1 MEIGILQSENTKGFS
16 FWIWIF
22 LPLWCLNLLILF
34 PLQTLDIAISH
45 LFFDGQGWPLKNEF
59 FFNVVLYKL
68 SKIIPIGV
76 ALASVYVLLK
86 NLIAYRRGL
95 QQDSYWIYRPLYIFI
110 AMLVSVLVICWL
122 KASTGVYC
130 PWSVSYFSGDHALRD
145 PTWSWVFQEGRC
157 WPSGHSAT
165 GFCLFA
171 LFFALRDKYPQ
182 LAQKTL
188 VAVLL
193 FGAICSMTR
202 IAQGAHFLSHT
213 LATALIDWIIC
224 ASLYVLCFDRQ
235 NILRRILTLPRKIAF
250 NHFLFLTAL
259 FWTVCFNAPIV
270 NSIIKSA
277 SINKDDLLPTLLL
290 ALAVS
295 VSVFFLSM
303 SIIALLG
310 LLPRLIFK
318 GLMILLTL
326 LGATSLV
333 VWLYYGIAMTPDM
346 VRNFLATDFHEASGY
361 WSWSLALN
369 FILISLPGL
378 LLINRLRSSRR
389 PESKLKR
396 LGICVVTLLCGVFV
410 LFVQLQPFSA
420 LMRGDKSLRYL
431 FAPVNIVYSTSSTL
445 LRDQNPE
452 KVQKVIVDA
461 SPKAIFTSDKPTL
474 FVVLIGETARSA
486 NWQLASYKKPT
497 NPELSKLNIINI
509 PKVQAC
515 GTSTDVSLPCMLS
528 RVGRRDY
535 DRKRILSEES
545 LPSLLKRSGFS
556 VTWVDN
562 QSGCKGTCDGVRVIK
577 PTPDPLYCHAGVCM
591 DGVFNRSIDEAFD
604 ALNTQSHAVLF
615 LHMMGS
621 HGPAYYKR
629 STESEKVFGKEC
641 TDPTFKSCSKESI
654 RAAYDS
660 SIRYTDRVVAELI
673 RKLQNR
679 TDINTALIYL
689 SDHGESLGEN
699 GLYLHG
705 APYYIAP
712 DEQKIVPMVMWFSE
726 PFKKNYTIDTRVIE
740 ENSHKPVAH
749 DHLYHTILGLLN
761 VRSSTYDSQWDLS
774 VSHAK

>member
-1 MEIGILQSENTKGFS
+1 MENKNTKNYS
-16 FWIWIF
+16 LWAWLL
-22 LPLWCLNLLILF
+22 LPLWCLTLLILF
-34 PLQTLDIAISH
+34 PPQTLDIAISG
-45 LFFDGQGWPLKNEF
+45 LFFDTQGWPLKNDF
-59 FFNVVLYKL
+59 FFNVVLYKS
-68 SKIIPIGV
+68 SKIIPIGA
-76 ALASVYVLLK
+76 ALASVYVLVK
-86 NLIAYRRGL
+86 NLIANRRGL
-95 QQDSYWIYRPLYIFI
+95 QPDSYWIYRPLYIII
-110 AMLVSVLVICWL
+110 AMLACVLVVWWL

-130 PWSVSYFSGDHALRD
+130 PWSVSYFSGDHALRE
-145 PTWSWVFQEGRC
+145 PTWSWVFQDGRC
-157 WPSGHSAT
+157 WPSGHSGT
-165 GFCLFA
+165 GFCLLA

-182 LAQKTL
+182 LARKTL

-193 FGAICSMTR
+193 LGIICSLTR
-202 IAQGAHFLSHT
+202 IVQGAHFLSHT

-224 ASLYVLCFDRQ
+224 AGLYVLCFDRQ
-235 NILRRILTLPRKIAF
+235 NILRRILALPRKIAF
-250 NHFLFLTAL
+250 NHFLFLSAF

-270 NSIIKSA
+270 SSIIKSA
-277 SINKDDLLPTLLL
+277 SADKNNLLPTLIL

-346 VRNFLATDFHEASGY
+346 VRNFLATDIHEASGY

-369 FILISLPGL
+369 FILITLPGL

-396 LGICVVTLLCGVFV
+396 LGICVITLLCGVFV
-410 LFVQLQPFSA
+410 LFIQLQPFSA

-431 FAPVNIVYSTSSTL
+431 FAPVNIVYSASSTL

-452 KVQKVIVDA
+452 KAQKVIVDA

-486 NWQLASYKKPT
+486 NWQLANYEKAT
-497 NPELSKLNIINI
+497 NPELSKLNIVNI

-535 DRKRILSEES
+535 DRKRILTEES
-545 LPSLLKRSGFS
+545 LPSLLKRAGFS

-562 QSGCKGTCDGVRVIK
+562 QSGCKGTCDGVRVTK
-577 PTPDPLYCHAGVCM
+577 PTSDPLYCHAGACM

>member
-1 MEIGILQSENTKGFS
+1 MENENTKNYS
-16 FWIWIF
+16 LWTWIL
-22 LPLWCLNLLILF
+22 LPLWCLTLLILF
-34 PLQTLDIAISH
+34 PPQTLDIVISG
-45 LFFDGQGWPLKNEF
+45 LFFDGQGWPLKNDF
-59 FFNVVLYKL
+59 FFNVVLYKS

-76 ALASVYVLLK
+76 ALVAVYIIAR
-86 NLIAYRRGL
+86 NLFHHRQSGKIDL
-95 QQDSYWIYRPLYIFI
+95 FWINRSTYTLA
-110 AMLVSVLVICWL
+110 AMLMSVLFVWWL
-122 KASTGVYC
+122 KATTGVYC
-130 PWSVSYFSGDHALRD
+130 PWSLSYFSGEHALNE

-157 WPSGHSAT
+157 WPAGHSGT

-171 LFFALRDKYPQ
+171 LFFALRDKYPD
-182 LAQKTL
+182 LARKIL
-188 VAVLL
+188 WVVLI
-193 FGAICSMTR
+193 FGAICSITR

-213 LATALIDWIIC
+213 LATALVDWIIC
-224 ASLYVLCFDRQ
+224 AGIYVLCFDRQ
-235 NILRRILTLPRKIAF
+235 NILRRFLTLPRKIAF

-369 FILISLPGL
+369 FILITLPGL

-452 KVQKVIVDA
+452 KAQKVIVDA

-486 NWQLASYKKPT
+486 NWQLASYEKPT

-562 QSGCKGTCDGVRVIK
+562 QSGCKGTCDGVRVTK
-577 PTPDPLYCHAGVCM
+577 PTSDPLYCQAGSCM
-591 DGVFNRSIDEAFD
+591 DGVFNRSVDDAFN
-604 ALNTQSHAVLF
+604 ALETQRHAVLF

-679 TDINTALIYL
+679 TDINTALIYV

-699 GLYLHG
+699 GLFLHG
-705 APYYIAP
+705 APYQISP
-712 DEQKIVPMVMWFSE
+712 DVQKVVPMVMWLSSGFKIDYGVSE
-726 PFKKNYTIDTRVIE
+726 EALQKNVTSQTVT
-740 ENSHKPVAH
+740 H
-749 DHLYHTILGLLN
+749 DHLYHTVLGLLK
-761 VRSSTYDSQWDLS
+761 VKSSTYEAQWDLS
-774 VSHAK
+774 AQERR

>member
-1 MEIGILQSENTKGFS
+1 MENKNTKNYS
-16 FWIWIF
+16 LWTWLL
-22 LPLWCLNLLILF
+22 LPLWCLTLLILF
-34 PLQTLDIAISH
+34 PPQALDIAISG
-45 LFFDGQGWPLKNEF
+45 LFFDGQGWPLKNDF
-59 FFNVVLYKL
+59 FFNVVLYKS
-68 SKIIPIGV
+68 SKIIPIGA
-76 ALASVYVLLK
+76 ALASVYVLVK
-86 NLIAYRRGL
+86 NLIANRRGL
-95 QQDSYWIYRPLYIFI
+95 QPDSYWIYRPLYIII
-110 AMLVSVLVICWL
+110 AMLACVLVVWWL

-130 PWSVSYFSGDHALRD
+130 PWSVSYFSGDHALRE
-145 PTWSWVFQEGRC
+145 PTWSWVFQDGRC
-157 WPSGHSAT
+157 WPSGHSGT
-165 GFCLFA
+165 GFCLLA

-182 LAQKTL
+182 LARKTL

-193 FGAICSMTR
+193 LGTICSLTR
-202 IAQGAHFLSHT
+202 IVQGAHFLSHT

-224 ASLYVLCFDRQ
+224 AGLYVLCFDRQ
-235 NILRRILTLPRKIAF
+235 NILRRILALPRKIAF
-250 NHFLFLTAL
+250 NHFLFLSAF
-259 FWTVCFNAPIV
+259 FWTACFNAPIV
-270 NSIIKSA
+270 SSIIKSA
-277 SINKDDLLPTLLL
+277 STDKNNLLPTLIL

-369 FILISLPGL
+369 FILITLPGL

-410 LFVQLQPFSA
+410 LFIQLQPFSA

-452 KVQKVIVDA
+452 KAQKVIVDA

-474 FVVLIGETARSA
+474 FVVLIGETARST
-486 NWQLASYKKPT
+486 NWQLASYEKPT

-535 DRKRILSEES
+535 DRKRILTEES
-545 LPSLLKRSGFS
+545 LPSLLKRAGFS

-562 QSGCKGTCDGVRVIK
+562 QSGCKGTCDGVRVTK
-577 PTPDPLYCHAGVCM
+577 PTPDPLYCHAGTCM
-591 DGVFNRSIDEAFD
+591 DGVFNRSIDEAFN
-604 ALNTQSHAVLF
+604 ALKTQSHAVLF
-615 LHMMGS
+615 LRMMGS

-673 RKLQNR
+673 RKLQNK

-740 ENSHKPVAH
+740 ENSHKPVTH

-774 VSHAK
+774 ANHAKQRAN

>member
-1 MEIGILQSENTKGFS
+1 
-16 FWIWIF
+16 
-22 LPLWCLNLLILF
+22 
-34 PLQTLDIAISH
+34 
-45 LFFDGQGWPLKNEF
+45 
-59 FFNVVLYKL
+59 
-68 SKIIPIGV
+68 
-76 ALASVYVLLK
+76 
-86 NLIAYRRGL
+86 
-95 QQDSYWIYRPLYIFI
+95 
-110 AMLVSVLVICWL
+110 
-122 KASTGVYC
+122 
-130 PWSVSYFSGDHALRD
+130 
-145 PTWSWVFQEGRC
+145 
-157 WPSGHSAT
+157 
-165 GFCLFA
+165 
-171 LFFALRDKYPQ
+171 
-182 LAQKTL
+182 
-188 VAVLL
+188 
-193 FGAICSMTR
+193 
-202 IAQGAHFLSHT
+202 
-213 LATALIDWIIC
+213 
-224 ASLYVLCFDRQ
+224 
-235 NILRRILTLPRKIAF
+235 
-250 NHFLFLTAL
+250 
-259 FWTVCFNAPIV
+259 
-270 NSIIKSA
+270 
-277 SINKDDLLPTLLL
+277 
-290 ALAVS
+290 
-295 VSVFFLSM
+295 
-303 SIIALLG
+303 
-310 LLPRLIFK
+310 
-318 GLMILLTL
+318 MILLTL

-369 FILISLPGL
+369 FILITLPGL

-452 KVQKVIVDA
+452 KAQKVIVDA

-486 NWQLASYKKPT
+486 NWQLASYEKPT

-545 LPSLLKRSGFS
+545 LPSLLKRAGFS

-562 QSGCKGTCDGVRVIK
+562 QSGCKGTCDGVRVTK
-577 PTPDPLYCHAGVCM
+577 PTPDPLYCHAGTCM
-591 DGVFNRSIDEAFD
+591 DGVFNRSVDDAFN
-604 ALNTQSHAVLF
+604 ALETQRHAVLF

-740 ENSHKPVAH
+740 ENSHKPVTH

-774 VSHAK
+774 ANHAKQRAN

>member
-1 MEIGILQSENTKGFS
+1 MENKNTKNYS
-16 FWIWIF
+16 LWTWLL
-22 LPLWCLNLLILF
+22 LPLWCLTLLILF
-34 PLQTLDIAISH
+34 PPQALDIAISG
-45 LFFDGQGWPLKNEF
+45 LFFDGQGWPLKNDF
-59 FFNVVLYKL
+59 FFNVVLYKS
-68 SKIIPIGV
+68 SKIIPIGA
-76 ALASVYVLLK
+76 ALASVYVLVK
-86 NLIAYRRGL
+86 NLIANRRGL
-95 QQDSYWIYRPLYIFI
+95 QPDSYWIYRPLYIII
-110 AMLVSVLVICWL
+110 AMLACVLVVWWL

-130 PWSVSYFSGDHALRD
+130 PWSVSYFSGDHALRE
-145 PTWSWVFQEGRC
+145 PTWSWVFQDGRC
-157 WPSGHSAT
+157 WPSGHSGT
-165 GFCLFA
+165 GFCLLA

-182 LAQKTL
+182 LARKTL

-193 FGAICSMTR
+193 LGTICSLTR
-202 IAQGAHFLSHT
+202 IVQGAHFLSHT

-224 ASLYVLCFDRQ
+224 AGLYVLCFDRQ
-235 NILRRILTLPRKIAF
+235 NILRRILALPRKIAF
-250 NHFLFLTAL
+250 NHFLFLSAF
-259 FWTVCFNAPIV
+259 FWTACFNAPIV
-270 NSIIKSA
+270 SSIIKSA
-277 SINKDDLLPTLLL
+277 STDKNNLLPTLIL

-369 FILISLPGL
+369 FILITLPGL

-410 LFVQLQPFSA
+410 LFIQLQPFSA

-452 KVQKVIVDA
+452 KAQKVIVDA

-474 FVVLIGETARSA
+474 FVVLIGETARST
-486 NWQLASYKKPT
+486 NWQLASYEKPT

-535 DRKRILSEES
+535 DRKRILTEES
-545 LPSLLKRSGFS
+545 LPSLLKRAGFS

-562 QSGCKGTCDGVRVIK
+562 QSGCKGTCDGVRVTK
-577 PTPDPLYCHAGVCM
+577 PTPDPLYCHAGTCM
-591 DGVFNRSIDEAFD
+591 DGVFNRSIDEAFN
-604 ALNTQSHAVLF
+604 ALKTQSHAVLF

-673 RKLQNR
+673 RKLQNK

-705 APYYIAP
+705 AQYYIAP

-740 ENSHKPVAH
+740 ENSHKPVTH

-774 VSHAK
+774 ANHAKQRAN

>member
-1 MEIGILQSENTKGFS
+1 MENKNTKNYS
-16 FWIWIF
+16 LWTWLL
-22 LPLWCLNLLILF
+22 LPLWCLTLLILF
-34 PLQTLDIAISH
+34 PPQALDIAISG
-45 LFFDGQGWPLKNEF
+45 LFFDGQGWPLKNDF
-59 FFNVVLYKL
+59 FFNVVLYKS
-68 SKIIPIGV
+68 SKIIPIGA
-76 ALASVYVLLK
+76 ALASVYVLVK
-86 NLIAYRRGL
+86 NLIANRRGL
-95 QQDSYWIYRPLYIFI
+95 QPDSYWIYRPLYIII
-110 AMLVSVLVICWL
+110 AMLACVLVVWWL

-130 PWSVSYFSGDHALRD
+130 PWSVSYFSGDHALRE
-145 PTWSWVFQEGRC
+145 PTWSWVFQDGRC
-157 WPSGHSAT
+157 WPSGHSGT
-165 GFCLFA
+165 GFCLLA

-182 LAQKTL
+182 LARKTL

-193 FGAICSMTR
+193 LGTICSLTR
-202 IAQGAHFLSHT
+202 IVQGAHFLSHT

-224 ASLYVLCFDRQ
+224 AGLYVLCFDRQ
-235 NILRRILTLPRKIAF
+235 NILRRILALPRKIAF
-250 NHFLFLTAL
+250 NHFLFLSAF
-259 FWTVCFNAPIV
+259 FWTACFNAPIV
-270 NSIIKSA
+270 SSIIKSA
-277 SINKDDLLPTLLL
+277 STDKNNLLPTLIL

-369 FILISLPGL
+369 FILITLPGL

-410 LFVQLQPFSA
+410 LFIQLQPFSA

-452 KVQKVIVDA
+452 KAQKVIVDA

-486 NWQLASYKKPT
+486 NWQLANYEKAT
-497 NPELSKLNIINI
+497 NPELSKLNIVNI

-535 DRKRILSEES
+535 DRKRILTEES
-545 LPSLLKRSGFS
+545 LPSLLKRAGFS

-562 QSGCKGTCDGVRVIK
+562 QSGCKGTCDGVRVTK
-577 PTPDPLYCHAGVCM
+577 PTPDPLYCHAGTCM
-591 DGVFNRSIDEAFD
+591 DGVFNRSIDEAFN
-604 ALNTQSHAVLF
+604 ALKTQNHTVLF
-615 LHMMGS
+615 LQMMGS

-679 TDINTALIYL
+679 ADINTALIYL

-740 ENSHKPVAH
+740 ENSHKPVTH

-774 VSHAK
+774 ANHAKQRAN

>member
-1 MEIGILQSENTKGFS
+1 MENKNTQNYS
-16 FWIWIF
+16 LWTWLL
-22 LPLWCLNLLILF
+22 LPLWCLALLILF
-34 PLQTLDIAISH
+34 PPQTLDIAISG
-45 LFFDGQGWPLKNEF
+45 LFFDGQGWPLKNDF
-59 FFNVVLYKL
+59 FFNVVLYKS
-68 SKIIPIGV
+68 SKIIPIGA
-76 ALASVYVLLK
+76 ALASVYVLVK
-86 NLIAYRRGL
+86 NLIANRRGL
-95 QQDSYWIYRPLYIFI
+95 QPDSYWIYRPLYIII
-110 AMLVSVLVICWL
+110 AMLACVLVVWWL

-130 PWSVSYFSGDHALRD
+130 PWSVSYFSGDHALRE
-145 PTWSWVFQEGRC
+145 PTWSWVFQDGRC
-157 WPSGHSAT
+157 WPSGHSGT
-165 GFCLFA
+165 GFCLLA

-182 LAQKTL
+182 LARKTL

-193 FGAICSMTR
+193 LGTICSLTR
-202 IAQGAHFLSHT
+202 IVQGAHFLSHT

-224 ASLYVLCFDRQ
+224 AGLYVLCFDRQ
-235 NILRRILTLPRKIAF
+235 NILRRILALPRKIAF
-250 NHFLFLTAL
+250 NHFLFLSAF
-259 FWTVCFNAPIV
+259 FWTACFNAPIV
-270 NSIIKSA
+270 SSIIKSA
-277 SINKDDLLPTLLL
+277 SADKNNLLPTLIL

-369 FILISLPGL
+369 FILITLPGL

-410 LFVQLQPFSA
+410 LFIQLQPFSA

-452 KVQKVIVDA
+452 KAQKVIVDP

-486 NWQLASYKKPT
+486 NWQLANYEKAT
-497 NPELSKLNIINI
+497 NPELSKLNIVNI

-535 DRKRILSEES
+535 DRKRILTEES
-545 LPSLLKRSGFS
+545 LPSLLKRAGFS

-562 QSGCKGTCDGVRVIK
+562 QSGCKGTCDGVRVTK
-577 PTPDPLYCHAGVCM
+577 PTPDPLYCHAGTCM
-591 DGVFNRSIDEAFD
+591 DGVFNRSIDEAFN
-604 ALNTQSHAVLF
+604 ALKTQNHTVLF

-740 ENSHKPVAH
+740 ENSHKPVTH

-761 VRSSTYDSQWDLS
+761 VRSSTYDSLWDLS
-774 VSHAK
+774 ANHAKQRAN

>member
-1 MEIGILQSENTKGFS
+1 MENKNTKNYS
-16 FWIWIF
+16 LWTWLL
-22 LPLWCLNLLILF
+22 LPLWCLTLLILF
-34 PLQTLDIAISH
+34 PPQALDIAISG
-45 LFFDGQGWPLKNEF
+45 LFFDGQGWPLKNDF
-59 FFNVVLYKL
+59 FFNVVLYKS
-68 SKIIPIGV
+68 SKIIPIGA
-76 ALASVYVLLK
+76 ALASVYVLVK
-86 NLIAYRRGL
+86 NLIANRRGL
-95 QQDSYWIYRPLYIFI
+95 QPDSYWIYRPLYIII
-110 AMLVSVLVICWL
+110 AMLACVLVVWWL

-130 PWSVSYFSGDHALRD
+130 PWSVSYFSGDHALRE
-145 PTWSWVFQEGRC
+145 PTWSWVFQDGRC
-157 WPSGHSAT
+157 WPSGHSGT
-165 GFCLFA
+165 GFCLLA

-193 FGAICSMTR
+193 LGTICSLTR
-202 IAQGAHFLSHT
+202 IVQGAHFLSHT

-224 ASLYVLCFDRQ
+224 AGLYVLCFDRQ
-235 NILRRILTLPRKIAF
+235 NILRRILALPRKIAF
-250 NHFLFLTAL
+250 NHFLFLSAF
-259 FWTVCFNAPIV
+259 FWTACFNAPIV
-270 NSIIKSA
+270 SSIIKSA
-277 SINKDDLLPTLLL
+277 SADKNNLLPTLIL

-369 FILISLPGL
+369 FILITLPGL

-410 LFVQLQPFSA
+410 LFIQLQPFSA

-452 KVQKVIVDA
+452 KAQKVIVDA

-486 NWQLASYKKPT
+486 NWQLANYEKAT
-497 NPELSKLNIINI
+497 NPELSKLNIVNI

-535 DRKRILSEES
+535 DRKRILTEES
-545 LPSLLKRSGFS
+545 LPSLLKRAGFS

-562 QSGCKGTCDGVRVIK
+562 QSGCKGTCDGVRVTK
-577 PTPDPLYCHAGVCM
+577 PTPDPLYCHAGTCM
-591 DGVFNRSIDEAFD
+591 DGVFNRSIDEAFN
-604 ALNTQSHAVLF
+604 ALKTQNHTVLF

-679 TDINTALIYL
+679 ADINTALIYL

-740 ENSHKPVAH
+740 ENSHKPVTH

-774 VSHAK
+774 ANHAKQRAN

>member
-1 MEIGILQSENTKGFS
+1 MENKNTKNYS
-16 FWIWIF
+16 LWTWLL
-22 LPLWCLNLLILF
+22 LPLWCLTLLILF
-34 PLQTLDIAISH
+34 PPQALDIAISG
-45 LFFDGQGWPLKNEF
+45 LFFDGQGWPLKNDF
-59 FFNVVLYKL
+59 FFNVVLYKS
-68 SKIIPIGV
+68 SKIIPIGA
-76 ALASVYVLLK
+76 ALASVYVLVK
-86 NLIAYRRGL
+86 NLIANRRGL
-95 QQDSYWIYRPLYIFI
+95 QPDSYWIYRPLYIII
-110 AMLVSVLVICWL
+110 AMLACVLVVWWL

-130 PWSVSYFSGDHALRD
+130 PWSVSYFSGDHALRE
-145 PTWSWVFQEGRC
+145 PTWSWVFQDGRC
-157 WPSGHSAT
+157 WPSGHSGT
-165 GFCLFA
+165 GFCLLA

-182 LAQKTL
+182 LARKTL

-193 FGAICSMTR
+193 LGTICSLTR
-202 IAQGAHFLSHT
+202 IVQGAHFLSHT

-224 ASLYVLCFDRQ
+224 AGLYVLCFDRQ
-235 NILRRILTLPRKIAF
+235 NILRRILALPRKIAF
-250 NHFLFLTAL
+250 NHFLFLSAF
-259 FWTVCFNAPIV
+259 FWTACFNAPIV
-270 NSIIKSA
+270 SSIIKSA
-277 SINKDDLLPTLLL
+277 STDKNNLLPTLIL

-369 FILISLPGL
+369 FILITLPGL

-410 LFVQLQPFSA
+410 LFIQLQPFSA

-452 KVQKVIVDA
+452 KAQKVIVDA

-474 FVVLIGETARSA
+474 FVVLIGETARST
-486 NWQLASYKKPT
+486 NWQLASYEKPT

-535 DRKRILSEES
+535 DRKRILTEES
-545 LPSLLKRSGFS
+545 LPSLLKRAGFS

-562 QSGCKGTCDGVRVIK
+562 QSGCKGTCDGVRVTK
-577 PTPDPLYCHAGVCM
+577 PTPDPLYYHAGTCM
-591 DGVFNRSIDEAFD
+591 DGVFNRSIDEAFN
-604 ALNTQSHAVLF
+604 ALKTQSHAVLF

-673 RKLQNR
+673 RKLQNK

-740 ENSHKPVAH
+740 ENSHKPVTH

-774 VSHAK
+774 ANHAKQRAN

>member
-1 MEIGILQSENTKGFS
+1 MENKKTKNYS
-16 FWIWIF
+16 LWTWLL
-22 LPLWCLNLLILF
+22 LPLWCLTLLILF
-34 PLQTLDIAISH
+34 PPQTLDIAISG
-45 LFFDGQGWPLKNEF
+45 LFFNGQGWPLKNDF
-59 FFNVVLYKL
+59 FFNVVLYKS
-68 SKIIPIGV
+68 SKIIPIGA
-76 ALASVYVLLK
+76 ALASVYVLVK
-86 NLIAYRRGL
+86 NLIANHRGL
-95 QQDSYWIYRPLYIFI
+95 QPDSYWIYRPLYILI
-110 AMLVSVLVICWL
+110 AMLACVLVVWWL

-145 PTWSWVFQEGRC
+145 PTWSWVFQEGHC

-224 ASLYVLCFDRQ
+224 TGLYVFCFDRQ
-235 NILRRILTLPRKIAF
+235 NILRRILSLPRKIAF

-277 SINKDDLLPTLLL
+277 SINKDNLLPTLLL

-369 FILISLPGL
+369 FILITLPGL

-410 LFVQLQPFSA
+410 LFIQLQPFSA

-452 KVQKVIVDA
+452 KAQKVIVDA

-486 NWQLASYKKPT
+486 NWQLANYEKAT
-497 NPELSKLNIINI
+497 NPELSKLNIVNI

-535 DRKRILSEES
+535 DRKRILTEES
-545 LPSLLKRSGFS
+545 LPSLLKRAGFS

-562 QSGCKGTCDGVRVIK
+562 QSGCKGTCDGVRVTK
-577 PTPDPLYCHAGVCM
+577 PTPDPLYCHAGTCM
-591 DGVFNRSIDEAFD
+591 DGVFNRSIA
-604 ALNTQSHAVLF
+604 
-615 LHMMGS
+615 
-621 HGPAYYKR
+621 R
-629 STESEKVFGKEC
+629 
-641 TDPTFKSCSKESI
+641 
-654 RAAYDS
+654 
-660 SIRYTDRVVAELI
+660 
-673 RKLQNR
+673 
-679 TDINTALIYL
+679 L
-689 SDHGESLGEN
+689 SM
-699 GLYLHG
+699 
-705 APYYIAP
+705 P
-712 DEQKIVPMVMWFSE
+712 
-726 PFKKNYTIDTRVIE
+726 
-740 ENSHKPVAH
+740 
-749 DHLYHTILGLLN
+749 
-761 VRSSTYDSQWDLS
+761 
-774 VSHAK
+774 

>member
-1 MEIGILQSENTKGFS
+1 MENKNTKNYS
-16 FWIWIF
+16 LWTWLL
-22 LPLWCLNLLILF
+22 LPLWCLTLLILF
-34 PLQTLDIAISH
+34 PPQALDIAISG
-45 LFFDGQGWPLKNEF
+45 LFFDGQGWPLKNDF
-59 FFNVVLYKL
+59 FFNVVLYKS
-68 SKIIPIGV
+68 SKIIPIGA
-76 ALASVYVLLK
+76 ALASVYVLVK
-86 NLIAYRRGL
+86 NLIANRRGL
-95 QQDSYWIYRPLYIFI
+95 QPDSYWIYRPLYIII
-110 AMLVSVLVICWL
+110 AMLACVLVVWWL

-130 PWSVSYFSGDHALRD
+130 PWSVSYFSGDHALRE
-145 PTWSWVFQEGRC
+145 PTWSWVFQDGRC
-157 WPSGHSAT
+157 WPSGHSGT
-165 GFCLFA
+165 GFCLLA

-182 LAQKTL
+182 LARKTL

-193 FGAICSMTR
+193 LGTICSLTR
-202 IAQGAHFLSHT
+202 IVQGAHFLSHT

-224 ASLYVLCFDRQ
+224 AGLYVLCFDRQ
-235 NILRRILTLPRKIAF
+235 NILRRILALPRKIAF
-250 NHFLFLTAL
+250 NHFLFLSAF
-259 FWTVCFNAPIV
+259 FWTACFNAPIV
-270 NSIIKSA
+270 SSIIKSA
-277 SINKDDLLPTLLL
+277 STDKNNLLPTLIL

-369 FILISLPGL
+369 FILITLPGL

-410 LFVQLQPFSA
+410 LFIQLQPFSA

-452 KVQKVIVDA
+452 KAQKVIVDA

-474 FVVLIGETARSA
+474 FVVLIGETARST
-486 NWQLASYKKPT
+486 NWQLASYEKPT

-535 DRKRILSEES
+535 DRKRILTEES
-545 LPSLLKRSGFS
+545 LPSLLKRAGFS

-562 QSGCKGTCDGVRVIK
+562 QSGCKGTCDGVRVTK
-577 PTPDPLYCHAGVCM
+577 PTPDPLYCHAGTCM
-591 DGVFNRSIDEAFD
+591 DGVFNRSIDEAFN
-604 ALNTQSHAVLF
+604 ALKTQSHAVLF

-673 RKLQNR
+673 RKLQNK

-726 PFKKNYTIDTRVIE
+726 PFN
-740 ENSHKPVAH
+740 
-749 DHLYHTILGLLN
+749 LN
-761 VRSSTYDSQWDLS
+761 FSETSS
-774 VSHAK
+774 

>member
-1 MEIGILQSENTKGFS
+1 MENKNTKNYS
-16 FWIWIF
+16 LWTWLL
-22 LPLWCLNLLILF
+22 LPLWCLTLLILF
-34 PLQTLDIAISH
+34 PPQALDIAISG
-45 LFFDGQGWPLKNEF
+45 LFFDGQGWPLKNDF
-59 FFNVVLYKL
+59 FFNVVLYKS
-68 SKIIPIGV
+68 SKIIPIGA
-76 ALASVYVLLK
+76 ALASVYVLVK
-86 NLIAYRRGL
+86 NLIANRRGL
-95 QQDSYWIYRPLYIFI
+95 QPDSYWIYRPLYIII
-110 AMLVSVLVICWL
+110 AMLACVLVVWWL

-130 PWSVSYFSGDHALRD
+130 PWSVSYFSGDHALRE
-145 PTWSWVFQEGRC
+145 PTWSWVFQDGRC
-157 WPSGHSAT
+157 WPSGHSGT
-165 GFCLFA
+165 GFCLLA

-182 LAQKTL
+182 LARKTL

-193 FGAICSMTR
+193 LGTICSLTR
-202 IAQGAHFLSHT
+202 IVQGAHFLSHT

-224 ASLYVLCFDRQ
+224 AGLYVLCFDRQ
-235 NILRRILTLPRKIAF
+235 NILRRILALPRKIAF
-250 NHFLFLTAL
+250 NHFLFLSAF
-259 FWTVCFNAPIV
+259 FWTACFNAPIV
-270 NSIIKSA
+270 SSIIKSA
-277 SINKDDLLPTLLL
+277 SADKNNLLPTLIL

-369 FILISLPGL
+369 FILITLPGL

-410 LFVQLQPFSA
+410 LFIQLQPFSA

-452 KVQKVIVDA
+452 KAQKVIVDA

-486 NWQLASYKKPT
+486 NWQLANYEKAT
-497 NPELSKLNIINI
+497 NPELSKLNIVNI

-535 DRKRILSEES
+535 DRKRILTEES
-545 LPSLLKRSGFS
+545 LPSLLKRAGFS

-562 QSGCKGTCDGVRVIK
+562 QSGCKGTCDGVRVTK
-577 PTPDPLYCHAGVCM
+577 PTPDPLYCHAGNCM
-591 DGVFNRSIDEAFD
+591 DGVFNRSIDEAFN
-604 ALNTQSHAVLF
+604 ALKTQNHTVLF

-679 TDINTALIYL
+679 ADINTALIYL

-740 ENSHKPVAH
+740 ENSHKPVTH

-774 VSHAK
+774 ANHAKQRAN

>member
-1 MEIGILQSENTKGFS
+1 MENKNTKNYS
-16 FWIWIF
+16 LWAWLL
-22 LPLWCLNLLILF
+22 LPLWCLTLLILF
-34 PLQTLDIAISH
+34 PPQTLDIAISG
-45 LFFDGQGWPLKNEF
+45 LFFDGQGWPLKNDF
-59 FFNVVLYKL
+59 FFNVVLYKS
-68 SKIIPIGV
+68 SKIIPIGA
-76 ALASVYVLLK
+76 ALASVYVLVK
-86 NLIAYRRGL
+86 NLIANRRGL
-95 QQDSYWIYRPLYIFI
+95 QPDSYWIYRPLYIII
-110 AMLVSVLVICWL
+110 AMLACVLVVWWL

-130 PWSVSYFSGDHALRD
+130 PWSVSYFSGDHALRE
-145 PTWSWVFQEGRC
+145 PTWSWVFQDGRC
-157 WPSGHSAT
+157 WPSGHSGT
-165 GFCLFA
+165 GFCLLA

-182 LAQKTL
+182 LARKTL

-193 FGAICSMTR
+193 LGTICSLTR
-202 IAQGAHFLSHT
+202 IVQGAHFLSHT

-224 ASLYVLCFDRQ
+224 AGLYVLCFDRQ
-235 NILRRILTLPRKIAF
+235 NILRRILALPRKIAF
-250 NHFLFLTAL
+250 NHFLFLSAF
-259 FWTVCFNAPIV
+259 FWTACFNAPIV
-270 NSIIKSA
+270 SSIIKSA
-277 SINKDDLLPTLLL
+277 SADKNNLLPTLIL

-369 FILISLPGL
+369 FILITLPGL

-410 LFVQLQPFSA
+410 LFIQLQPFSA

-452 KVQKVIVDA
+452 KAQKVIVDA

-486 NWQLASYKKPT
+486 NWQLANYEKAT
-497 NPELSKLNIINI
+497 NPELSKLNIVNI

-535 DRKRILSEES
+535 DRKRILTEES
-545 LPSLLKRSGFS
+545 LPSLLKRAGFS

-562 QSGCKGTCDGVRVIK
+562 QSGCKGTCDGVRVTK
-577 PTPDPLYCHAGVCM
+577 PTPDPLYCHAGTCM
-591 DGVFNRSIDEAFD
+591 DGVFNRSIDEAFN
-604 ALNTQSHAVLF
+604 ALKTQNHTVLF

-679 TDINTALIYL
+679 ADINTALIYL

-712 DEQKIVPMVMWFSE
+712 DE
-726 PFKKNYTIDTRVIE
+726 KKSYR
-740 ENSHKPVAH
+740 
-749 DHLYHTILGLLN
+749 
-761 VRSSTYDSQWDLS
+761 W
-774 VSHAK
+774 

>member
-1 MEIGILQSENTKGFS
+1 MENKNTKNYS
-16 FWIWIF
+16 LWTWLL
-22 LPLWCLNLLILF
+22 LPLWCLTLLILF
-34 PLQTLDIAISH
+34 PPQALDIAISG
-45 LFFDGQGWPLKNEF
+45 LFFDGQGWPLKNDF
-59 FFNVVLYKL
+59 FFNVVLYKS
-68 SKIIPIGV
+68 SKIIPIGA
-76 ALASVYVLLK
+76 ALASVYVLVK
-86 NLIAYRRGL
+86 NLIANRRGL
-95 QQDSYWIYRPLYIFI
+95 QPDSYWIYRPLYIII
-110 AMLVSVLVICWL
+110 AMLACVLVVWWL

-130 PWSVSYFSGDHALRD
+130 PWSVSYFSGDHALRE
-145 PTWSWVFQEGRC
+145 PTWSWVFQDGRC
-157 WPSGHSAT
+157 WPSGHSGT
-165 GFCLFA
+165 GFCLLA

-182 LAQKTL
+182 LARKTL

-193 FGAICSMTR
+193 LGTICSLTR
-202 IAQGAHFLSHT
+202 IVQGAHFLSHT

-224 ASLYVLCFDRQ
+224 AGLYVLCFDRQ
-235 NILRRILTLPRKIAF
+235 NILRRILALPRKIAF
-250 NHFLFLTAL
+250 NHFLFLSAF
-259 FWTVCFNAPIV
+259 FWTACFNAPIV
-270 NSIIKSA
+270 SSIIKSA
-277 SINKDDLLPTLLL
+277 SADKNNLLPTLIL
-290 ALAVS
+290 ALTVS

-369 FILISLPGL
+369 FILITLPGL

-410 LFVQLQPFSA
+410 LFIQLQPFSA

-452 KVQKVIVDA
+452 KAQKVIVDA

-486 NWQLASYKKPT
+486 NWQLANYEKAT
-497 NPELSKLNIINI
+497 NPELSKLNIVNI

-535 DRKRILSEES
+535 DRKRILTEES
-545 LPSLLKRSGFS
+545 LPSLLKRAGFS

-562 QSGCKGTCDGVRVIK
+562 QSGCKGTCDGVRVTK
-577 PTPDPLYCHAGVCM
+577 PTPDPLYCHAGTCM
-591 DGVFNRSIDEAFD
+591 DGVFNRSIDEAFN
-604 ALNTQSHAVLF
+604 ALKTQNHTVLF

-679 TDINTALIYL
+679 ADINTALIYL

-740 ENSHKPVAH
+740 ENSHKPVTH

-774 VSHAK
+774 ANHAKQRAN

>member
-1 MEIGILQSENTKGFS
+1 MENKNTQNYS
-16 FWIWIF
+16 LWTWLL
-22 LPLWCLNLLILF
+22 LPLWCLALLILF
-34 PLQTLDIAISH
+34 PPQTLDIAISG
-45 LFFDGQGWPLKNEF
+45 LFFDGQGWPLKNDF
-59 FFNVVLYKL
+59 FFNVVLYKS
-68 SKIIPIGV
+68 SKIIPIGA
-76 ALASVYVLLK
+76 ALASVYVLVK
-86 NLIAYRRGL
+86 NLIANRRGL
-95 QQDSYWIYRPLYIFI
+95 QPDSYWIYRPLYIII
-110 AMLVSVLVICWL
+110 AMLACVLVVWWL

-130 PWSVSYFSGDHALRD
+130 PWSVSYFSGDHALRE
-145 PTWSWVFQEGRC
+145 PTWSWVFQDGRC
-157 WPSGHSAT
+157 WPSGHSGT
-165 GFCLFA
+165 GFCLLA

-182 LAQKTL
+182 LARKTL

-193 FGAICSMTR
+193 LGTICSLTR
-202 IAQGAHFLSHT
+202 IVQGAHFLSHT

-224 ASLYVLCFDRQ
+224 AGLYVLCFDRQ
-235 NILRRILTLPRKIAF
+235 NILRRILALPRKIAF
-250 NHFLFLTAL
+250 NHFLFLSAF
-259 FWTVCFNAPIV
+259 FWTACFNAPIV
-270 NSIIKSA
+270 SSIIKSA
-277 SINKDDLLPTLLL
+277 SADKNNLLPTLIL

-369 FILISLPGL
+369 FILITLPGL

-410 LFVQLQPFSA
+410 LFIQLQPFSA

-452 KVQKVIVDA
+452 KAQKVIVDA

-486 NWQLASYKKPT
+486 NWQLANYEKAT
-497 NPELSKLNIINI
+497 NPELSKLNIVNI

-528 RVGRRDY
+528 RVARRDY
-535 DRKRILSEES
+535 DRKRILTEES
-545 LPSLLKRSGFS
+545 LPSLLKRAGFS
-556 VTWVDN
+556 VTWVGN
-562 QSGCKGTCDGVRVIK
+562 QSGCKGTCDGVRVTK
-577 PTPDPLYCHAGVCM
+577 PTPDPLYCHAGTCM
-591 DGVFNRSIDEAFD
+591 DGVFNRSIDEAFN
-604 ALNTQSHAVLF
+604 ALKTQNHTVLF

-679 TDINTALIYL
+679 ADINTALIYL

-740 ENSHKPVAH
+740 ENSHKPVTH

-761 VRSSTYDSQWDLS
+761 VRSSTYDSLWDLS
-774 VSHAK
+774 ANHAKQRAN

>member
-1 MEIGILQSENTKGFS
+1 MENKNTKNYS
-16 FWIWIF
+16 LWTWLL
-22 LPLWCLNLLILF
+22 LPLWCLTLLILF
-34 PLQTLDIAISH
+34 PPQALDIAISG
-45 LFFDGQGWPLKNEF
+45 LFFDGQGWPLKNDF
-59 FFNVVLYKL
+59 FFNVVLYKS
-68 SKIIPIGV
+68 SKIIPIGA
-76 ALASVYVLLK
+76 ALASVYVLVK
-86 NLIAYRRGL
+86 NLIANRRGL
-95 QQDSYWIYRPLYIFI
+95 QPDSYWIYRPLYIII
-110 AMLVSVLVICWL
+110 AMLACVLVVWWL

-130 PWSVSYFSGDHALRD
+130 PWSVSYFSGDHALRE
-145 PTWSWVFQEGRC
+145 PTWSWVFQDGRC
-157 WPSGHSAT
+157 WPSGHSGT
-165 GFCLFA
+165 GFCLLA

-182 LAQKTL
+182 LARKTL

-193 FGAICSMTR
+193 LGTICSLTR
-202 IAQGAHFLSHT
+202 IVQGAHFLSHT

-224 ASLYVLCFDRQ
+224 AGLYVLCFDRQ
-235 NILRRILTLPRKIAF
+235 NILRRILALPRKIAF
-250 NHFLFLTAL
+250 NHFLFLSAF
-259 FWTVCFNAPIV
+259 FWTACFNAPIV
-270 NSIIKSA
+270 SSIIKSA
-277 SINKDDLLPTLLL
+277 SADKNNLLPTLIL

-369 FILISLPGL
+369 FILITLPGL

-410 LFVQLQPFSA
+410 LFIQLQPFSA

-452 KVQKVIVDA
+452 KAQKVIVDA

-486 NWQLASYKKPT
+486 NWQLANYEKAT
-497 NPELSKLNIINI
+497 NPELSKLNIVNI

-535 DRKRILSEES
+535 DRKRILTEES
-545 LPSLLKRSGFS
+545 LPSLLKRAGFS

-562 QSGCKGTCDGVRVIK
+562 QSGCKGTCDGVRVTK
-577 PTPDPLYCHAGVCM
+577 PTPDPLYCHAGTCM
-591 DGVFNRSIDEAFD
+591 DGVFNRSIDEAFN
-604 ALNTQSHAVLF
+604 ALKTQNHTVLF

-679 TDINTALIYL
+679 ADINTALIYL

-740 ENSHKPVAH
+740 ENSHKHVTH

-774 VSHAK
+774 ANHAKQRAN

>member
-1 MEIGILQSENTKGFS
+1 MENKNTKNYS
-16 FWIWIF
+16 LWTWLL
-22 LPLWCLNLLILF
+22 LPLWCLTLLILF
-34 PLQTLDIAISH
+34 PPQALDIAISG
-45 LFFDGQGWPLKNEF
+45 LFFDGQGWPLKNDF
-59 FFNVVLYKL
+59 FFNVVLYKS
-68 SKIIPIGV
+68 SKIIPIGA
-76 ALASVYVLLK
+76 ALASVYVLVK
-86 NLIAYRRGL
+86 NLIANRRGL
-95 QQDSYWIYRPLYIFI
+95 QPDSYWIYRPLYIII
-110 AMLVSVLVICWL
+110 AMLACVLVVWWL

-130 PWSVSYFSGDHALRD
+130 PWSVSYFSGDHALRE
-145 PTWSWVFQEGRC
+145 PTWSWVFQDGRC
-157 WPSGHSAT
+157 WPSGHSGT
-165 GFCLFA
+165 GFCLLA

-182 LAQKTL
+182 LARKTL

-193 FGAICSMTR
+193 LGTICSLTR
-202 IAQGAHFLSHT
+202 IVQGAHFLSHT

-224 ASLYVLCFDRQ
+224 AGLYVLCFDRQ
-235 NILRRILTLPRKIAF
+235 NILRRILALPRKIAF
-250 NHFLFLTAL
+250 NHFLFLSAF
-259 FWTVCFNAPIV
+259 FWTACFNAPIV
-270 NSIIKSA
+270 SSIIKSA
-277 SINKDDLLPTLLL
+277 SADKNNLLPTLIL

-369 FILISLPGL
+369 FILITLPGL

-410 LFVQLQPFSA
+410 LFIQLQPFSA

-431 FAPVNIVYSTSSTL
+431 FAPVNIVYSASSTL

-452 KVQKVIVDA
+452 KVKKVIVDA
-461 SPKAIFTSDKPTL
+461 SPKAFFTSDQPTL
-474 FVVLIGETARSA
+474 FVILIGETARSA
-486 NWQLASYKKPT
+486 NWQLANYEKAT
-497 NPELSKLNIINI
+497 NPELSKLNIVNI

-535 DRKRILSEES
+535 DRKRILTEES
-545 LPSLLKRSGFS
+545 LPSLLYRAGFS
-556 VTWVDN
+556 VTWIDN
-562 QSGCKGTCDGVRVIK
+562 QSGCKGTCDGVRAIK
-577 PTPDPLYCHAGVCM
+577 PTPDPLYCRAGSCM
-591 DGVFNRSIDEAFD
+591 DGVFTRSVDEAID
-604 ALNTQSHAVLF
+604 ALKNQRHAVLF

-641 TDPTFKSCSKESI
+641 TDPSFKSCSKESI

-660 SIRYTDRVVAELI
+660 SIRYTDRVVSELI
-673 RKLQNR
+673 RKLKNR
-679 TDINTALIYL
+679 DNINTALIYV

-712 DEQKIVPMVMWFSE
+712 DEQKVVPMVMWFSE
-726 PFKKNYTIDTRVIE
+726 SFKKNYAINTQVIE
-740 ENSHKPVAH
+740 ENSRRSVTH

-774 VSHAK
+774 AEQKAN

>member
-1 MEIGILQSENTKGFS
+1 MENKNTKNYS
-16 FWIWIF
+16 LWTWLL
-22 LPLWCLNLLILF
+22 LPLWCLSLLILF
-34 PLQTLDIAISH
+34 PPQALDIAISG
-45 LFFDGQGWPLKNEF
+45 LFFDGQGWPLKNDF
-59 FFNVVLYKL
+59 FFNVVLYKS
-68 SKIIPIGV
+68 SKIIPIGA
-76 ALASVYVLLK
+76 ALASVYVLVK
-86 NLIAYRRGL
+86 NLIANRRGL
-95 QQDSYWIYRPLYIFI
+95 QPDSYWIYRPLYIII
-110 AMLVSVLVICWL
+110 AMLACVLVVWWL

-130 PWSVSYFSGDHALRD
+130 PWSVSYFSGDHALRE
-145 PTWSWVFQEGRC
+145 PTWSWVFQDGRC
-157 WPSGHSAT
+157 WPSGHSGT
-165 GFCLFA
+165 GFCLLA

-182 LAQKTL
+182 LARKTL

-193 FGAICSMTR
+193 LGTICSLTR
-202 IAQGAHFLSHT
+202 IVQGAHFLSHT

-224 ASLYVLCFDRQ
+224 AGLYVLCFDRQ
-235 NILRRILTLPRKIAF
+235 NILRRILALPRKIAF
-250 NHFLFLTAL
+250 NLFLFLSAF
-259 FWTVCFNAPIV
+259 FWTACFNAPIV
-270 NSIIKSA
+270 SSIIKSA
-277 SINKDDLLPTLLL
+277 SADKNNLLPTLIL

-369 FILISLPGL
+369 FILITLPGL

-410 LFVQLQPFSA
+410 LFIQLQPFSA

-452 KVQKVIVDA
+452 KAQKVIVDA

-486 NWQLASYKKPT
+486 NWQLANYEKAT
-497 NPELSKLNIINI
+497 NPELSKLNIVNI

-535 DRKRILSEES
+535 DRKRILTEES
-545 LPSLLKRSGFS
+545 LPSLLKRAGFS

-562 QSGCKGTCDGVRVIK
+562 QSGCKGTCDGVRVTK
-577 PTPDPLYCHAGVCM
+577 PTPDPLYCHAGTCM
-591 DGVFNRSIDEAFD
+591 DGVFNRSIDEAFN
-604 ALNTQSHAVLF
+604 ALKTQNHTVLF

-679 TDINTALIYL
+679 ADINTALIYL

-740 ENSHKPVAH
+740 ENSHKPVTH

-774 VSHAK
+774 ANHAKQRAN

>member
-1 MEIGILQSENTKGFS
+1 MENKNTKNYS
-16 FWIWIF
+16 LWTWLL
-22 LPLWCLNLLILF
+22 LPLWCLTLLILF
-34 PLQTLDIAISH
+34 PPQALDIAISG
-45 LFFDGQGWPLKNEF
+45 LFFDGQGWPLKNDF
-59 FFNVVLYKL
+59 FFNVVLYKS
-68 SKIIPIGV
+68 SKIIPIGA
-76 ALASVYVLLK
+76 ALASVYVLVK
-86 NLIAYRRGL
+86 NLIANRRGL
-95 QQDSYWIYRPLYIFI
+95 QPDSYWIYRPLYIII
-110 AMLVSVLVICWL
+110 AMLACVLVVWWL

-130 PWSVSYFSGDHALRD
+130 PWSVSYFSGDHALRE
-145 PTWSWVFQEGRC
+145 PTWSWVFQDGRC
-157 WPSGHSAT
+157 WPSGHSGT
-165 GFCLFA
+165 GFCLLA

-182 LAQKTL
+182 LARKTL

-193 FGAICSMTR
+193 LGTICSLTR
-202 IAQGAHFLSHT
+202 IVQGAHFLSHT

-224 ASLYVLCFDRQ
+224 AGLYVLCFDRQ
-235 NILRRILTLPRKIAF
+235 NILRRILALPRKIAF
-250 NHFLFLTAL
+250 NHFLFLSAF
-259 FWTVCFNAPIV
+259 FWTACFNAPIV
-270 NSIIKSA
+270 SSIIKSA
-277 SINKDDLLPTLLL
+277 SADKNNLLPTLIL

-369 FILISLPGL
+369 FILITLPGL

-410 LFVQLQPFSA
+410 LFIQLQPFSA

-452 KVQKVIVDA
+452 KAQKVIVDA

-486 NWQLASYKKPT
+486 NWQLANYEKAT
-497 NPELSKLNIINI
+497 NPELSKLNIVNI

-535 DRKRILSEES
+535 DRKRILTEES
-545 LPSLLKRSGFS
+545 LPSLLKRAGFS

-562 QSGCKGTCDGVRVIK
+562 QSGCKGTCDGVRVTK
-577 PTPDPLYCHAGVCM
+577 PTPDPLYCHAGTCM
-591 DGVFNRSIDEAFD
+591 DGVFNRSIDEAFN
-604 ALNTQSHAVLF
+604 ALKTQNHTVLF

-654 RAAYDS
+654 RATYDS

-679 TDINTALIYL
+679 ADINTALIYL

-740 ENSHKPVAH
+740 ENSHKPVTH

-774 VSHAK
+774 ANHAKQRAN

>member
-1 MEIGILQSENTKGFS
+1 MENKNTKNYS
-16 FWIWIF
+16 LWTWLL
-22 LPLWCLNLLILF
+22 LPLWCLTLLILF
-34 PLQTLDIAISH
+34 PPQALDIAISG
-45 LFFDGQGWPLKNEF
+45 LFFDGQGWPLKNDF
-59 FFNVVLYKL
+59 FFNVVLYKS
-68 SKIIPIGV
+68 SKIIPIGA
-76 ALASVYVLLK
+76 ALASVYVLVK
-86 NLIAYRRGL
+86 NLIANRRGL
-95 QQDSYWIYRPLYIFI
+95 QPDSYWIYRPLYIII
-110 AMLVSVLVICWL
+110 AMLACVLVVWWL

-130 PWSVSYFSGDHALRD
+130 PWSVSYFSGDHALRE
-145 PTWSWVFQEGRC
+145 PTWSWVFQDGRC
-157 WPSGHSAT
+157 WPSGHSGT
-165 GFCLFA
+165 GFCLLA

-182 LAQKTL
+182 LARKTL

-193 FGAICSMTR
+193 LGTICSLTR
-202 IAQGAHFLSHT
+202 IVQGAHFLSHT

-224 ASLYVLCFDRQ
+224 AGLYVLCFDRQ
-235 NILRRILTLPRKIAF
+235 NILRRILALPRKIAF
-250 NHFLFLTAL
+250 NHFLFLSAF
-259 FWTVCFNAPIV
+259 FWTACFNAPIV
-270 NSIIKSA
+270 SSIIKSA
-277 SINKDDLLPTLLL
+277 SADKNNLLPTLIL

-410 LFVQLQPFSA
+410 LFIQLQPFSA

-452 KVQKVIVDA
+452 KAQKVIVDA

-486 NWQLASYKKPT
+486 NWQLANYEKAT
-497 NPELSKLNIINI
+497 NPELSKLNIVNI

-535 DRKRILSEES
+535 DRKRILTEES
-545 LPSLLKRSGFS
+545 LPSLLKRAGFS

-562 QSGCKGTCDGVRVIK
+562 QSGCKGTCDGVRVTK
-577 PTPDPLYCHAGVCM
+577 PTPDPLYCHAGTCM
-591 DGVFNRSIDEAFD
+591 DGVFNRSIDEAFN
-604 ALNTQSHAVLF
+604 ALKTQNHTVLF

-679 TDINTALIYL
+679 ADINTALIYL

-740 ENSHKPVAH
+740 ENSHKPVTH

-774 VSHAK
+774 ANHAKQRAN

>member
-1 MEIGILQSENTKGFS
+1 MENKNTKNYS
-16 FWIWIF
+16 LWTWLL
-22 LPLWCLNLLILF
+22 LPLWCLTLLILF
-34 PLQTLDIAISH
+34 PPQALDIAISG
-45 LFFDGQGWPLKNEF
+45 LFFDGQGWPLKNDF
-59 FFNVVLYKL
+59 FFNVVLYKS
-68 SKIIPIGV
+68 SKIIPIGA
-76 ALASVYVLLK
+76 ALASVYVLVK
-86 NLIAYRRGL
+86 NLIVNRRGL
-95 QQDSYWIYRPLYIFI
+95 QPDSYWIYRPLYIII
-110 AMLVSVLVICWL
+110 AMLACVLVVWWL

-130 PWSVSYFSGDHALRD
+130 PWSVSYFSGDHALRE
-145 PTWSWVFQEGRC
+145 PTWSWVFQDGRC
-157 WPSGHSAT
+157 WPSGHSGT
-165 GFCLFA
+165 GFCLLA

-182 LAQKTL
+182 LARKTL

-193 FGAICSMTR
+193 LGIICSLTR
-202 IAQGAHFLSHT
+202 IVQGAHFLSHT

-224 ASLYVLCFDRQ
+224 AGLYVLCFDRQ
-235 NILRRILTLPRKIAF
+235 NILRRILALPRKIAF
-250 NHFLFLTAL
+250 NHFLFLSAF

-270 NSIIKSA
+270 SSIIKSA
-277 SINKDDLLPTLLL
+277 SADKNNLLPTLIL

-346 VRNFLATDFHEASGY
+346 VRNFLATDIHEASGY

-369 FILISLPGL
+369 FILITLPGL

-410 LFVQLQPFSA
+410 LFIQLQPFSA

-452 KVQKVIVDA
+452 KAQKVIVDP

-486 NWQLASYKKPT
+486 NWQLANYEKAT
-497 NPELSKLNIINI
+497 NPELSKLNIVNI

-535 DRKRILSEES
+535 DRKRILTEES
-545 LPSLLKRSGFS
+545 LPSLLKRAGFS

-562 QSGCKGTCDGVRVIK
+562 QSGCKGTCDGVRVTK
-577 PTPDPLYCHAGVCM
+577 PTPDPLYCHAGTCM
-591 DGVFNRSIDEAFD
+591 DGVFNRSIDEAFN
-604 ALNTQSHAVLF
+604 ALKTQNHTVLF

-679 TDINTALIYL
+679 ADINTALIYL

-740 ENSHKPVAH
+740 ENSHKPVTH

-774 VSHAK
+774 ANHAKQRAN

>member
-1 MEIGILQSENTKGFS
+1 MENKNTKNYS
-16 FWIWIF
+16 LWTWLL
-22 LPLWCLNLLILF
+22 LPLWCLTLLILF
-34 PLQTLDIAISH
+34 PPQALDIAISG
-45 LFFDGQGWPLKNEF
+45 LFFDGQGWPLKNDF
-59 FFNVVLYKL
+59 FFNVVLYKS
-68 SKIIPIGV
+68 SKIIPIGA
-76 ALASVYVLLK
+76 ALASVYVLVK
-86 NLIAYRRGL
+86 NLIANRRGL
-95 QQDSYWIYRPLYIFI
+95 QPDSYWIYRPLYIII
-110 AMLVSVLVICWL
+110 AMLACVLVVWWL

-130 PWSVSYFSGDHALRD
+130 PWSVSYFSGDHALRE
-145 PTWSWVFQEGRC
+145 PTWSWVFQDGRC
-157 WPSGHSAT
+157 WPSGHSGT
-165 GFCLFA
+165 GFCLLA

-182 LAQKTL
+182 LARKTL

-193 FGAICSMTR
+193 LGTICSLTR
-202 IAQGAHFLSHT
+202 IVQGAHFLSHT

-224 ASLYVLCFDRQ
+224 AGLYVLCFDRQ
-235 NILRRILTLPRKIAF
+235 NILRRILALPRKIAF
-250 NHFLFLTAL
+250 NHFLFLSAF
-259 FWTVCFNAPIV
+259 FWTACFNAPIV
-270 NSIIKSA
+270 SSIIKSA
-277 SINKDDLLPTLLL
+277 SADKNNLLPTLIL

-369 FILISLPGL
+369 FILITLPGL

-410 LFVQLQPFSA
+410 LFIQLQPFSA

-452 KVQKVIVDA
+452 KAQKVIVDA

-486 NWQLASYKKPT
+486 NWQLANYEKAT
-497 NPELSKLNIINI
+497 NPELSKLNIVNI

-515 GTSTDVSLPCMLS
+515 DTSTDVSLPCMLS

-535 DRKRILSEES
+535 DRKRILTEES
-545 LPSLLKRSGFS
+545 LPSLLKRAGFS

-562 QSGCKGTCDGVRVIK
+562 QSGCKGTCDGVRVTK
-577 PTPDPLYCHAGVCM
+577 PTPDPLYCHAGTCM
-591 DGVFNRSIDEAFD
+591 DGVFNRSIDEAFN
-604 ALNTQSHAVLF
+604 ALKTQNHTVLF

-679 TDINTALIYL
+679 ADINTALIYL

-740 ENSHKPVAH
+740 ENSHKPVTH

-774 VSHAK
+774 ANHAKQRAN

>member
-1 MEIGILQSENTKGFS
+1 MENKNTINYS
-16 FWIWIF
+16 LWAWLL
-22 LPLWCLNLLILF
+22 LPLWCLTLLILF
-34 PLQTLDIAISH
+34 PPQTLDIAISG
-45 LFFDGQGWPLKNEF
+45 LFFDGQGWPLKNDF
-59 FFNVVLYKL
+59 FFNVVLYKS
-68 SKIIPIGV
+68 SKIIPIG
-76 ALASVYVLLK
+76 ATLASVYVLVK
-86 NLIAYRRGL
+86 NLIANRRGL
-95 QQDSYWIYRPLYIFI
+95 QPDSYWIYRPLYIII
-110 AMLVSVLVICWL
+110 AMLACVLVVWWL

-130 PWSVSYFSGDHALRD
+130 PWSVSYFSGDHALRE
-145 PTWSWVFQEGRC
+145 PTWSWVFQDGRC
-157 WPSGHSAT
+157 WPSGHSGT
-165 GFCLFA
+165 GFCLLA

-182 LAQKTL
+182 LARKTL

-193 FGAICSMTR
+193 LGTICSLTR
-202 IAQGAHFLSHT
+202 IVQGAHFLSHT

-224 ASLYVLCFDRQ
+224 AGLYVLCFDRQ
-235 NILRRILTLPRKIAF
+235 NILRRILALPRKIAF
-250 NHFLFLTAL
+250 NHFLFLSAF
-259 FWTVCFNAPIV
+259 FWTACFNAPIV
-270 NSIIKSA
+270 SSIIKSA
-277 SINKDDLLPTLLL
+277 SADKNNLLPTLIL

-333 VWLYYGIAMTPDM
+333 VWLYYGLAMTPDM

-369 FILISLPGL
+369 FILITLPGL

-410 LFVQLQPFSA
+410 LFIQLQPFSA

-452 KVQKVIVDA
+452 KAQKVIVDA

-486 NWQLASYKKPT
+486 NWQLANYEKAT
-497 NPELSKLNIINI
+497 NPELSKLNIVNI

-535 DRKRILSEES
+535 DRKRILTEES
-545 LPSLLKRSGFS
+545 LPSLLKRAGFS

-562 QSGCKGTCDGVRVIK
+562 QSGCKGTCDGVRVTK
-577 PTPDPLYCHAGVCM
+577 PTPDPLYCHAGTCM
-591 DGVFNRSIDEAFD
+591 DGVFNRSIDEAFN
-604 ALNTQSHAVLF
+604 ALKTQNHTVLF

-679 TDINTALIYL
+679 ADINTALIYL

-740 ENSHKPVAH
+740 ENSHKPVTH

-774 VSHAK
+774 ANHAKQRAN

>member
-1 MEIGILQSENTKGFS
+1 MENKKTKNYS
-16 FWIWIF
+16 LWTWLL
-22 LPLWCLNLLILF
+22 LPLWCLTLLILF
-34 PLQTLDIAISH
+34 PPQTLDIAISG
-45 LFFDGQGWPLKNEF
+45 LFFNGQGWPLKNDF
-59 FFNVVLYKL
+59 FFNVVLYKS
-68 SKIIPIGV
+68 SKIIPIGA
-76 ALASVYVLLK
+76 ALASVYVLVK
-86 NLIAYRRGL
+86 NLIANHRGL
-95 QQDSYWIYRPLYIFI
+95 QPDSYWIYRPLYILI
-110 AMLVSVLVICWL
+110 AMLACVLVVWLL

-130 PWSVSYFSGDHALRD
+130 PWSVSYFSGDHALRE
-145 PTWSWVFQEGRC
+145 PTWSWVFQDGRC
-157 WPSGHSAT
+157 WPSGHSGT
-165 GFCLFA
+165 GFCLLA

-182 LAQKTL
+182 LARKTL

-193 FGAICSMTR
+193 LGTICSLTR
-202 IAQGAHFLSHT
+202 IVQGAHFLSHT

-224 ASLYVLCFDRQ
+224 AGLYVLCFDRQ
-235 NILRRILTLPRKIAF
+235 NILRRILALPRKIAF
-250 NHFLFLTAL
+250 NHFLFLSAF
-259 FWTVCFNAPIV
+259 FWTACFNAPIV
-270 NSIIKSA
+270 SSIIKSA
-277 SINKDDLLPTLLL
+277 SADKNNLLPTLIL

-369 FILISLPGL
+369 FILITLPGL

-410 LFVQLQPFSA
+410 LFIQLQPFSA

-452 KVQKVIVDA
+452 KAQKVIVDA

-486 NWQLASYKKPT
+486 NWQLANYEKAT
-497 NPELSKLNIINI
+497 NPELSKLNIVNI

-535 DRKRILSEES
+535 DRKRILTEES
-545 LPSLLKRSGFS
+545 LPSLLKRAGFS

-562 QSGCKGTCDGVRVIK
+562 QSGCKGTCDGVRVTK
-577 PTPDPLYCHAGVCM
+577 PTPDPLYCHAGTCM
-591 DGVFNRSIDEAFD
+591 DGVFNRSIDEAFN
-604 ALNTQSHAVLF
+604 ALKTQNHTVLF

-679 TDINTALIYL
+679 ADINTALIYL

-740 ENSHKPVAH
+740 ENSHKPVTH

-774 VSHAK
+774 ANHAKQRAN

>member
-1 MEIGILQSENTKGFS
+1 MENKNTKNYS
-16 FWIWIF
+16 LWTWLL
-22 LPLWCLNLLILF
+22 LPLWCLTLLILF
-34 PLQTLDIAISH
+34 PPQALDIAISG
-45 LFFDGQGWPLKNEF
+45 LFFDGQGWPLKNDF
-59 FFNVVLYKL
+59 FFNVVLYKS
-68 SKIIPIGV
+68 SKIIPIGA
-76 ALASVYVLLK
+76 ALASVYVLVK
-86 NLIAYRRGL
+86 NLIANRRGL
-95 QQDSYWIYRPLYIFI
+95 QPDSYWIYRPLYIII
-110 AMLVSVLVICWL
+110 AMLACVLVVWWL

-130 PWSVSYFSGDHALRD
+130 PWSVSYFSGDHALRE
-145 PTWSWVFQEGRC
+145 PTWSWVFQDGRC
-157 WPSGHSAT
+157 WPSGHSGT
-165 GFCLFA
+165 GFCLLA

-182 LAQKTL
+182 LARKTL

-193 FGAICSMTR
+193 LGTICSLTR
-202 IAQGAHFLSHT
+202 IVQGAHFLSHT

-224 ASLYVLCFDRQ
+224 AGLYVLCFDRQ
-235 NILRRILTLPRKIAF
+235 NILRRILALPRKIAF
-250 NHFLFLTAL
+250 NHFLFLSAF
-259 FWTVCFNAPIV
+259 FWTACFNAPIV
-270 NSIIKSA
+270 SSIIKSA
-277 SINKDDLLPTLLL
+277 STDKNNLLPTLIL

-295 VSVFFLSM
+295 VYVFFLSM

-369 FILISLPGL
+369 FILITLPGL

-410 LFVQLQPFSA
+410 LFIQLQPFSA

-452 KVQKVIVDA
+452 KAQKVIVDA

-474 FVVLIGETARSA
+474 FVVLIGETARST
-486 NWQLASYKKPT
+486 NWQLASYEKPT

-535 DRKRILSEES
+535 DRKRILTEES
-545 LPSLLKRSGFS
+545 LPSLLKRAGFS

-562 QSGCKGTCDGVRVIK
+562 QSGCKGTCDGVRVTK
-577 PTPDPLYCHAGVCM
+577 PTPDPLYCHAGTCM
-591 DGVFNRSIDEAFD
+591 DGVFNRSIDEAFN
-604 ALNTQSHAVLF
+604 ALKTQSHAVLF

-654 RAAYDS
+654 RATYDS

-673 RKLQNR
+673 RKLQNK

-740 ENSHKPVAH
+740 ENSHKPVTH

-774 VSHAK
+774 ANHAKQRAN

>member
-1 MEIGILQSENTKGFS
+1 MENKNTKNYS
-16 FWIWIF
+16 LWTWLL
-22 LPLWCLNLLILF
+22 LPLWCLTLLILF
-34 PLQTLDIAISH
+34 PPQTLDIAISG
-45 LFFDGQGWPLKNEF
+45 LFFDTQGWPLKNDF
-59 FFNVVLYKL
+59 FFNVVLYKS
-68 SKIIPIGV
+68 SKIIPIGA
-76 ALASVYVLLK
+76 ALASVYVLVK
-86 NLIAYRRGL
+86 NLIANRRGL
-95 QQDSYWIYRPLYIFI
+95 QPDSYWIYRPLYIII
-110 AMLVSVLVICWL
+110 AMLACVLVVWWL

-130 PWSVSYFSGDHALRD
+130 SWSVSYFSGDHALRE
-145 PTWSWVFQEGRC
+145 PTWSWVFQDGRC
-157 WPSGHSAT
+157 WPSGHSGT
-165 GFCLFA
+165 GFCLLA

-182 LAQKTL
+182 LARKTL

-193 FGAICSMTR
+193 LGTICSLTR
-202 IAQGAHFLSHT
+202 IVQGAHFLSHT

-224 ASLYVLCFDRQ
+224 AGLYVLCFDRQ
-235 NILRRILTLPRKIAF
+235 NILRRILALPRKIAF
-250 NHFLFLTAL
+250 NHFLFLSAF

-270 NSIIKSA
+270 SSIIKSA
-277 SINKDDLLPTLLL
+277 SADKNNLLPTLIL

-369 FILISLPGL
+369 FILITLPGL

-410 LFVQLQPFSA
+410 LFIQLQPFSA

-452 KVQKVIVDA
+452 KAQKVIVDA

-486 NWQLASYKKPT
+486 NWQLANYEKAT
-497 NPELSKLNIINI
+497 NPELSKLNIVNI

-535 DRKRILSEES
+535 DRKRILTEES
-545 LPSLLKRSGFS
+545 LPSLLKRAGFS

-562 QSGCKGTCDGVRVIK
+562 QSGCKGTCDGVRVTK
-577 PTPDPLYCHAGVCM
+577 PTPDPLYCHAGTCM
-591 DGVFNRSIDEAFD
+591 DGVFNRSIDEAFN
-604 ALNTQSHAVLF
+604 ALKTQNHTVLF

-679 TDINTALIYL
+679 ADINTALIYL

-740 ENSHKPVAH
+740 ENSHKPVTH

-761 VRSSTYDSQWDLS
+761 VRSSTYDSLWDLS
-774 VSHAK
+774 ANHAKQRAN

>member
-1 MEIGILQSENTKGFS
+1 MENKNTKNYS
-16 FWIWIF
+16 LWAWLL
-22 LPLWCLNLLILF
+22 LPLWCLTLLILF
-34 PLQTLDIAISH
+34 PPQTLDIAISG
-45 LFFDGQGWPLKNEF
+45 LFFDTQGWPLKNDF
-59 FFNVVLYKL
+59 FFNVVLYKS
-68 SKIIPIGV
+68 SKIIPIGA
-76 ALASVYVLLK
+76 ALASVYVLVK
-86 NLIAYRRGL
+86 NLIANRRGL
-95 QQDSYWIYRPLYIFI
+95 QPDSYWIYRPLYIII
-110 AMLVSVLVICWL
+110 AMLACVLVVWWL

-130 PWSVSYFSGDHALRD
+130 PWSVSYFSGDHALRE
-145 PTWSWVFQEGRC
+145 PTWSWVFQDGRC
-157 WPSGHSAT
+157 WPSGHSGT
-165 GFCLFA
+165 GFCLLA

-182 LAQKTL
+182 LARKNL

-193 FGAICSMTR
+193 LGIICSLTP
-202 IAQGAHFLSHT
+202 IVQGAHFLSHT

-224 ASLYVLCFDRQ
+224 AGLYVLCFDRQ
-235 NILRRILTLPRKIAF
+235 NILRRILALPRKIAF
-250 NHFLFLTAL
+250 NHFLFLSAF
-259 FWTVCFNAPIV
+259 FWTACFNAPIV
-270 NSIIKSA
+270 SSIIKSA
-277 SINKDDLLPTLLL
+277 SADKNNLLPTLIL

-346 VRNFLATDFHEASGY
+346 VRNFLATDIHEASGY

-369 FILISLPGL
+369 FILITLPGL

-410 LFVQLQPFSA
+410 LFIQLQPFSA

-452 KVQKVIVDA
+452 KAQKVIVDP

-486 NWQLASYKKPT
+486 NWQLANYEKAT
-497 NPELSKLNIINI
+497 NPELSKLNIVNI

-515 GTSTDVSLPCMLS
+515 GTSSDVSLPCMLS

-535 DRKRILSEES
+535 DRKRILTEES
-545 LPSLLKRSGFS
+545 LPSLLKRAGFS

-562 QSGCKGTCDGVRVIK
+562 QSGCKGTCDGVRVTK
-577 PTPDPLYCHAGVCM
+577 PTPDPLYCHAGTCM
-591 DGVFNRSIDEAFD
+591 DGVFNRSIDEAFN
-604 ALNTQSHAVLF
+604 ALKTQNHTVLF

-679 TDINTALIYL
+679 ADINTALIYL

-705 APYYIAP
+705 APYYIAQ

-726 PFKKNYTIDTRVIE
+726 PFKKNYTIGTRVIE
-740 ENSHKPVAH
+740 ENSHKPVTH

-774 VSHAK
+774 ANHAKQRAN

>member
-1 MEIGILQSENTKGFS
+1 MENKKTKNYS
-16 FWIWIF
+16 LWTWLL
-22 LPLWCLNLLILF
+22 LPLWCLTLLILF
-34 PLQTLDIAISH
+34 PPQALDIAISG
-45 LFFDGQGWPLKNEF
+45 LFFDGQGWPLKNDF
-59 FFNVVLYKL
+59 FFNVVLYKS
-68 SKIIPIGV
+68 SKIIPIGA
-76 ALASVYVLLK
+76 ALASVYVLVK
-86 NLIAYRRGL
+86 NLIANRRGL
-95 QQDSYWIYRPLYIFI
+95 QPDSYWIYRPLYIII
-110 AMLVSVLVICWL
+110 AMLACVLVVWWL

-130 PWSVSYFSGDHALRD
+130 PWSVSYFSGDHALRE
-145 PTWSWVFQEGRC
+145 PTWSWVFQDGRC
-157 WPSGHSAT
+157 WPSGHSGT
-165 GFCLFA
+165 GFCLLA

-182 LAQKTL
+182 LARKTL

-193 FGAICSMTR
+193 LGTICSLTR
-202 IAQGAHFLSHT
+202 IVQGAHFLSNT

-224 ASLYVLCFDRQ
+224 AGLYVLCFDRQ
-235 NILRRILTLPRKIAF
+235 NILRRILALPRKIAF
-250 NHFLFLTAL
+250 NHFLFLSAF
-259 FWTVCFNAPIV
+259 FWTACFNAPIV
-270 NSIIKSA
+270 SSIIKSA
-277 SINKDDLLPTLLL
+277 SADKNNLLPTLIL

-369 FILISLPGL
+369 FILITLPGL

-410 LFVQLQPFSA
+410 LFIQLQPFSA

-452 KVQKVIVDA
+452 KAQKVIVDA

-486 NWQLASYKKPT
+486 NWQLANYEKAT
-497 NPELSKLNIINI
+497 NPELSKLNIVNI

-535 DRKRILSEES
+535 DRKRILTEES
-545 LPSLLKRSGFS
+545 LPSLLKRAGFS

-562 QSGCKGTCDGVRVIK
+562 QSGCKGTCDGVRVTK
-577 PTPDPLYCHAGVCM
+577 PTPDPLYCHAGTCM
-591 DGVFNRSIDEAFD
+591 DGVFNRSIDEAFN
-604 ALNTQSHAVLF
+604 ALKTQNHTVLF

-679 TDINTALIYL
+679 ADINTALIYL

-740 ENSHKPVAH
+740 ENSHKPVTH

-774 VSHAK
+774 ANHAKQRAN

>member
-1 MEIGILQSENTKGFS
+1 MENKNTKNYS
-16 FWIWIF
+16 LWTWLL
-22 LPLWCLNLLILF
+22 LPLWCLTLLILF
-34 PLQTLDIAISH
+34 PPQALDIAISG
-45 LFFDGQGWPLKNEF
+45 LFFDGQGWPLKNDF
-59 FFNVVLYKL
+59 FFNVVLYKS
-68 SKIIPIGV
+68 SKIIPIGA
-76 ALASVYVLLK
+76 ALASVYVLVK
-86 NLIAYRRGL
+86 NLIANRRGL
-95 QQDSYWIYRPLYIFI
+95 QPDSYWIYRPLYILI
-110 AMLVSVLVICWL
+110 AMLACVLVVWWL

-130 PWSVSYFSGDHALRD
+130 PWSVSYFSGDHALRE
-145 PTWSWVFQEGRC
+145 PTWSWVFQDGRC
-157 WPSGHSAT
+157 WPSGHSGT
-165 GFCLFA
+165 GFCLLA

-182 LAQKTL
+182 LARKTL

-193 FGAICSMTR
+193 LGIICSLTR
-202 IAQGAHFLSHT
+202 IVQGAHFLSHT

-224 ASLYVLCFDRQ
+224 AGLYVLCFDRQ
-235 NILRRILTLPRKIAF
+235 NILRRILALPRKIAF
-250 NHFLFLTAL
+250 NHFLFLSAF

-270 NSIIKSA
+270 SSIIKSA
-277 SINKDDLLPTLLL
+277 SADKNNLLPTLIL

-333 VWLYYGIAMTPDM
+333 VCLYYGIAMTPDM

-369 FILISLPGL
+369 FILITLPGL

-410 LFVQLQPFSA
+410 LFIQLQPFSA

-452 KVQKVIVDA
+452 KAQKVIVDA

-486 NWQLASYKKPT
+486 NWQLANYEKAT
-497 NPELSKLNIINI
+497 NPELSKLNIVNI

-535 DRKRILSEES
+535 DRKRILTEES
-545 LPSLLKRSGFS
+545 LPSLLKRAGFS

-562 QSGCKGTCDGVRVIK
+562 QSGCKGTCDGVRVTK
-577 PTPDPLYCHAGVCM
+577 PTPDPLYCHAGTCM
-591 DGVFNRSIDEAFD
+591 DGVFNRSIDEAFN
-604 ALNTQSHAVLF
+604 ALKTQNHTVLF

-679 TDINTALIYL
+679 ADINTALIYL

-705 APYYIAP
+705 APYYLN
-712 DEQKIVPMVMWFSE
+712 FS
-726 PFKKNYTIDTRVIE
+726 KT
-740 ENSHKPVAH
+740 
-749 DHLYHTILGLLN
+749 
-761 VRSSTYDSQWDLS
+761 SS
-774 VSHAK
+774 

>member
-1 MEIGILQSENTKGFS
+1 MENKNTKNYS
-16 FWIWIF
+16 LWTWLL
-22 LPLWCLNLLILF
+22 LPLWCLTLLILF
-34 PLQTLDIAISH
+34 PPQALDIAISG
-45 LFFDGQGWPLKNEF
+45 LFFDGQGWPLKNDF
-59 FFNVVLYKL
+59 FFNVVLYKS
-68 SKIIPIGV
+68 SKIIPIGA
-76 ALASVYVLLK
+76 ALASVYVLVK
-86 NLIAYRRGL
+86 NLIANRRGL
-95 QQDSYWIYRPLYIFI
+95 QPDSYWIYRPLYIII
-110 AMLVSVLVICWL
+110 AMLACVLVVWWL

-130 PWSVSYFSGDHALRD
+130 PWSVSYFSGDHALRE
-145 PTWSWVFQEGRC
+145 PTWSWVFQDGRC
-157 WPSGHSAT
+157 WPSGHSGT
-165 GFCLFA
+165 GFCLLA

-182 LAQKTL
+182 LARKTL

-193 FGAICSMTR
+193 LGTICSLTR
-202 IAQGAHFLSHT
+202 IVQGAHFLSHT

-224 ASLYVLCFDRQ
+224 AGLYVLCFDRQ
-235 NILRRILTLPRKIAF
+235 NILRRILALPRKIAF
-250 NHFLFLTAL
+250 NHFLFLSAF
-259 FWTVCFNAPIV
+259 FWTACFNAPIV
-270 NSIIKSA
+270 SSIIKSA
-277 SINKDDLLPTLLL
+277 SADKNNLLPTLIL

-369 FILISLPGL
+369 FILITLPGL

-410 LFVQLQPFSA
+410 LFIQLQPFSA

-452 KVQKVIVDA
+452 KAQKVIVDA
-461 SPKAIFTSDKPTL
+461 SPKAIFTSNKPTL

-486 NWQLASYKKPT
+486 NWQLANYEKAT
-497 NPELSKLNIINI
+497 NPELSKLNIVNI

-535 DRKRILSEES
+535 DRKRILTEES
-545 LPSLLKRSGFS
+545 LPSLLKRAGFS

-562 QSGCKGTCDGVRVIK
+562 QSGCKGTCDGVRVTK
-577 PTPDPLYCHAGVCM
+577 PTPDPLYCHAGTCM
-591 DGVFNRSIDEAFD
+591 DGVFNRSIDEAFN
-604 ALNTQSHAVLF
+604 ALKTQNHTVLF

-679 TDINTALIYL
+679 ADINTALIYL

-740 ENSHKPVAH
+740 ENSHKPVTH

-774 VSHAK
+774 ANHAKQRAN

>member
-1 MEIGILQSENTKGFS
+1 MENKNTKNYS
-16 FWIWIF
+16 LWTWLL
-22 LPLWCLNLLILF
+22 LPLWCLTLLILF
-34 PLQTLDIAISH
+34 PPQALDIAISG
-45 LFFDGQGWPLKNEF
+45 LFFDGQGWPLKNDF
-59 FFNVVLYKL
+59 FFNVVLYKS
-68 SKIIPIGV
+68 SKIIPIGA
-76 ALASVYVLLK
+76 ALASVYVLVK
-86 NLIAYRRGL
+86 NLIANRRGL
-95 QQDSYWIYRPLYIFI
+95 QPDSYWIYRPLYIII
-110 AMLVSVLVICWL
+110 AMLACVLVVWWL

-130 PWSVSYFSGDHALRD
+130 PWSVSYFSGDHALRE
-145 PTWSWVFQEGRC
+145 PTWSWVFQDGRC
-157 WPSGHSAT
+157 WPSSHSGT
-165 GFCLFA
+165 GFCLLA

-182 LAQKTL
+182 LARKTL

-193 FGAICSMTR
+193 LGTICSLTR
-202 IAQGAHFLSHT
+202 IVQGAHFLSHT

-224 ASLYVLCFDRQ
+224 AGLYVLCFDRQ
-235 NILRRILTLPRKIAF
+235 NILRRILALPRKIAF
-250 NHFLFLTAL
+250 NHFLFLSAF
-259 FWTVCFNAPIV
+259 FWTACFNAPIV
-270 NSIIKSA
+270 SSIIKSA
-277 SINKDDLLPTLLL
+277 SADKNNLLPTLIL

-369 FILISLPGL
+369 FILITLPGL

-410 LFVQLQPFSA
+410 LFIQLQPFSA

-452 KVQKVIVDA
+452 KAQKVIVDA

-486 NWQLASYKKPT
+486 NWQLANYEKAT
-497 NPELSKLNIINI
+497 NPELSKLNIVNI

-535 DRKRILSEES
+535 DRKRILTEES
-545 LPSLLKRSGFS
+545 LPSLLKRAGFS

-562 QSGCKGTCDGVRVIK
+562 QSGCKGTCDGVRVTK
-577 PTPDPLYCHAGVCM
+577 PTPDPLYCHAGNCM
-591 DGVFNRSIDEAFD
+591 DGVFNRSIDEAFN
-604 ALNTQSHAVLF
+604 ALKTQNHTVLF

-679 TDINTALIYL
+679 ADINTALIYL

-740 ENSHKPVAH
+740 ENSHKPVTH

-774 VSHAK
+774 ANHAKQRAN

>member
-1 MEIGILQSENTKGFS
+1 MENKNTKNYS
-16 FWIWIF
+16 LWTWLL
-22 LPLWCLNLLILF
+22 LPLWCLTLLILF
-34 PLQTLDIAISH
+34 PPQALDIAISG
-45 LFFDGQGWPLKNEF
+45 LFFDGQGWPLKNDF
-59 FFNVVLYKL
+59 FFNVVLYKS
-68 SKIIPIGV
+68 SKIIPIGA
-76 ALASVYVLLK
+76 ALASVYVLVK
-86 NLIAYRRGL
+86 NLIANRRGL
-95 QQDSYWIYRPLYIFI
+95 QPDSYWIYRPLYIII
-110 AMLVSVLVICWL
+110 AMLACVLVVWWL

-130 PWSVSYFSGDHALRD
+130 PWSVSYFSGDHALRE
-145 PTWSWVFQEGRC
+145 PTWSWVFQDGRC
-157 WPSGHSAT
+157 WPSGHSGT
-165 GFCLFA
+165 GFCLLA

-193 FGAICSMTR
+193 LGTICSLTR
-202 IAQGAHFLSHT
+202 IVQGAHFLSHT

-224 ASLYVLCFDRQ
+224 AGLYVLCFDRQ
-235 NILRRILTLPRKIAF
+235 NILRRILALPRKIAF
-250 NHFLFLTAL
+250 NHFLFLSAF
-259 FWTVCFNAPIV
+259 FWTACFNAPIV
-270 NSIIKSA
+270 SSIIKSA
-277 SINKDDLLPTLLL
+277 SADKNNLLPTLIL

-369 FILISLPGL
+369 FILITLPGL

-410 LFVQLQPFSA
+410 LFIQLQPFSA

-452 KVQKVIVDA
+452 KAQKVIVDA

-486 NWQLASYKKPT
+486 NWQLANYEKAT
-497 NPELSKLNIINI
+497 NPELSKLNIVNI

-535 DRKRILSEES
+535 DRKRILTEES
-545 LPSLLKRSGFS
+545 LPSLLKRAGFS

-562 QSGCKGTCDGVRVIK
+562 QSGCKGTCDGVRVTK
-577 PTPDPLYCHAGVCM
+577 PTPDPL
-591 DGVFNRSIDEAFD
+591 RI
-604 ALNTQSHAVLF
+604 LF
-615 LHMMGS
+615 TAMQA
-621 HGPAYYKR
+621 PAWTVY
-629 STESEKVFGKEC
+629 STVRL
-641 TDPTFKSCSKESI
+641 T
-654 RAAYDS
+654 R
-660 SIRYTDRVVAELI
+660 
-673 RKLQNR
+673 
-679 TDINTALIYL
+679 L
-689 SDHGESLGEN
+689 SM
-699 GLYLHG
+699 
-705 APYYIAP
+705 P
-712 DEQKIVPMVMWFSE
+712 
-726 PFKKNYTIDTRVIE
+726 
-740 ENSHKPVAH
+740 
-749 DHLYHTILGLLN
+749 
-761 VRSSTYDSQWDLS
+761 
-774 VSHAK
+774 

>member
-1 MEIGILQSENTKGFS
+1 MENKNTKNYS
-16 FWIWIF
+16 LWTWLL
-22 LPLWCLNLLILF
+22 LPLWCLTLLILF
-34 PLQTLDIAISH
+34 PPQALDIAISG
-45 LFFDGQGWPLKNEF
+45 LFFDGQGWPLKNDF
-59 FFNVVLYKL
+59 FFNVVLYKS
-68 SKIIPIGV
+68 SKIIPIGA
-76 ALASVYVLLK
+76 ALASVYVLVK
-86 NLIAYRRGL
+86 NLIANRRGL
-95 QQDSYWIYRPLYIFI
+95 QPDSYWIYRPLYIII
-110 AMLVSVLVICWL
+110 AMLACVLVVWWL

-130 PWSVSYFSGDHALRD
+130 PWSVSYFSGDHALRE
-145 PTWSWVFQEGRC
+145 PTWSWVFQDGRC
-157 WPSGHSAT
+157 WPSGHSGT
-165 GFCLFA
+165 GFCLLA

-182 LAQKTL
+182 LARKTL

-193 FGAICSMTR
+193 LGTICSLTR
-202 IAQGAHFLSHT
+202 IVQGAHFLSHT

-224 ASLYVLCFDRQ
+224 AGLYVLCFDRQ
-235 NILRRILTLPRKIAF
+235 NILRRILALPRKIAF
-250 NHFLFLTAL
+250 NHFLFLSAF
-259 FWTVCFNAPIV
+259 FWTACFNAPIV
-270 NSIIKSA
+270 SSIIKSA
-277 SINKDDLLPTLLL
+277 SADKNNLLPTLIL

-369 FILISLPGL
+369 FILITLPGL

-410 LFVQLQPFSA
+410 LFIQLQPFSA

-452 KVQKVIVDA
+452 KAQKVIVDP

-486 NWQLASYKKPT
+486 NWQLANYEKAT
-497 NPELSKLNIINI
+497 NPELSKLNIVNI

-535 DRKRILSEES
+535 DRKRILTEES
-545 LPSLLKRSGFS
+545 LPSLLKRAGFS

-562 QSGCKGTCDGVRVIK
+562 QSGCKGTCDGVRVTK
-577 PTPDPLYCHAGVCM
+577 PTPDPLYCHAGTCM
-591 DGVFNRSIDEAFD
+591 DGVFNRSIDEAFN
-604 ALNTQSHAVLF
+604 ALKTQNHTVLF

-679 TDINTALIYL
+679 ADINTALIYL

-740 ENSHKPVAH
+740 ENSHKPVTH

-774 VSHAK
+774 ANHAKQRAN